1 MVTETWNGKRW
12 FLPLPQAISLHQHGR
27 SWWQQTFGTE
37 AQNRFWA
44 GFVECE
50 TDDFGFLNKWHRR
63 NRLFP
68 SKDSGQLFQAH
79 EWLANTMP
87 GSKWCR
93 ENPIDSPLR
102 PFFLSMLACGFPCAS
117 KEVVIYIRDYRKRMK
132 ETYIG
137 LQIACQFT
145 ATRRCFYMIFYDFL
159 RISCTVVDT
168 IRSDDGFFKDQDLL
182 SLSGDTWFNHFW
194 I

>member
-1 MVTETWNGKRW
+1 MEKGGFCHFRRQFPYTNMEDPDDNKR
-12 FLPLPQAISLHQHGR
+12 LGR
-27 SWWQQTFGTE
+27 RL
-37 AQNRFWA
+37 QNRSWA

-50 TDDFGFLNKWHRR
+50 TDVKFWVPKCQRHRR

-102 PFFLSMLACGFPCAS
+102 PFFLSMLACGFPYAS
-117 KEVVIYIRDYRKRMK
+117 KEVVIYGTIERDIHWPPNSLPIHSHPK
-132 ETYIG
+132 
-137 LQIACQFT
+137 
-145 ATRRCFYMIFYDFL
+145 MIFYDFL